1 MEQRLIQSPQMIQ
14 AMQILQLAGADLEE
28 RIEHELVENPF
39 LEQVE
44 GDGQSAADPAP
55 TPEGESERLN
65 RTIDDLDQAW
75 REIAGRDTGGRP
87 SRAVASAA
95 GEDEDLKLAAMN
107 NTPARY
113 QSLGEALADQVGL
126 FDLAP
131 RDRALAEYLAYSF
144 DAKGFLPEGVEEAA
158 RACPLPGCSAEELQ
172 AVLAVL
178 REQVH
183 PALGARDLR
192 ECLLLQLEAH
202 GEDEPLVRALVEH
215 HLEDLTT
222 NRLPRIAKATG
233 ATIEEIKHALEALRG
248 LDPCPG
254 REFGE
259 ERAAAITPD
268 VLVDEQE
275 GAYVVRLTRQRFPS
289 LRLSGGYKELL
300 KQGGNDPAVQQW
312 IKKRVE
318 AARWF
323 LDALAQRESTLERIA
338 KVIFERQRDFLDK
351 GARALRPLRMQE
363 VADATHVHISTVSR
377 AVSGKY
383 AQTPQGIL
391 PLKFF
396 FTGGTTNDSGEVESQ
411 TSIKAR
417 IRDLVGKEDRDHP
430 LSDDQIA
437 ELLEKEQGVR
447 IARRTV
453 TKYRKALDIPSSAQ
467 RRSY

>member
-1 MEQRLIQSPQMIQ
+1 MIQ

-44 GDGQSAADPAP
+44 GDGQQLDAQAGAAAAE
-55 TPEGESERLN
+55 TERLG
-65 RTIDDLDQAW
+65 RTIDELEAAW
-75 REIAGRDTGGRP
+75 RDMAGRDSGGRAT
-87 SRAVASAA
+87 RAVARASN
-95 GEDEDLKLAAMN
+95 EDEDLKLAAMN

-113 QSLGEALADQVGL
+113 QSLGEAIADQLGL
-126 FDLAP
+126 FDLTP
-131 RDRALAEYLAYSF
+131 RERAIGEYLAYSF
-144 DAKGFLPEGVEEAA
+144 DAKGFLPEGVEEIAKG
-158 RACPLPGCSAEELQ
+158 CPLPDVQPEEIER
-172 AVLAVL
+172 VLAVL

-183 PALGARDLR
+183 PAIGARDLR

-215 HLEDLTT
+215 HLDDLTT

-233 ATIEEIKHALEALRG
+233 VSIEEIKHAIEALRG

-268 VLVDEQE
+268 VLVDEQD
-275 GAYVVRLTRQRFPS
+275 GQYVVRLSRQRFPA
-289 LRLSGGYKELL
+289 LRMASGYKEML
-300 KQGGNDPAVQQW
+300 KQGANDPAVQQW

-318 AARWF
+318 SARWF

-338 KVIFERQRDFLDK
+338 KVIFERQHDFLDK
-351 GARALRPLRMQE
+351 GARALKPLRMQE

-391 PLKFF
+391 PLKYF

-411 TSIKAR
+411 TSIKMR
-417 IRDLVGKEDRDHP
+417 IKDLVAKEDRDHP

-437 ELLEKEQGVR
+437 ELLEKEQGVK

-453 TKYRKALDIPSSAQ
+453 TKYRKALAIPSSAQ
-467 RRSY
+467 RRAY